1 MAIRVTCPSCH
12 QRFEVSEK
20 FAGREGPCPKCKG
33 LIKIPNKDEE
43 VVVHA
48 PEFSGPKDSTG
59 RLVLKPISREDT
71 SLSGVQITLLVGA
84 ILVFLLVALLLR
96 FVYPKGLGLPQVVPG
111 AGLAILGPLLAY
123 SGYAFI
129 RDQERGYLTGKNLWM
144 RTAICGLIYAISW
157 LLLFV
162 GWYAFNNSWELGS
175 VLMGMGLMIALGTT
189 TAVVCLELDWIQGLL
204 HYGLFLG
211 CCLLLRWLAGW
222 GFMPGSQATESAPAA
237 PASTSL
243 LWNSAQ
249 HLLETWLL

>member
-33 LIKIPNKDEE
+33 LIKIPSKNEE

-48 PEFSGPKDSTG
+48 PEMSGPKDSKG

-96 FVYPKGLGLPQVVPG
+96 FIYPKGVGLPPVVPG
-111 AGLAILGPLLAY
+111 LGLALLGPLLAY

-129 RDQERGYLTGKNLWM
+129 RDQERGYLTGKELWI
-144 RTAICGLIYAISW
+144 RTAICGFIYALSW
-157 LLLFV
+157 FLLFV
-162 GWYAFNNSWELGS
+162 GWYAFNNSWELGA
-175 VLMGMGLMIALGTT
+175 VLVGMGLMIAVGMTT
-189 TAVVCLELDWIQGLL
+189 GVVSLELDWTQGLL

-211 CCLLLRWLAGW
+211 CCLLLRWLAGM
-222 GFMPGSQATESAPAA
+222 GFMPGSQVTEPASTG
-237 PASTSL
+237 PVSTSL
-243 LWNSAQ
+243 LWDSAQ
-249 HLLETWLL
+249 QLLAIWLL